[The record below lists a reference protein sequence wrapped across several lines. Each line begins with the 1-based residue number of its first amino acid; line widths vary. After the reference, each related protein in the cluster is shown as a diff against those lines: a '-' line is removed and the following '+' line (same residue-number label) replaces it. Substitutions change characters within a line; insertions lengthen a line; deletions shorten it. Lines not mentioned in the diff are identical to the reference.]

1 MNVPHNSPA
10 QYPTAK
16 RLLSIKWL
24 VPLVVVPL
32 VGFAVYIGWLLLI
45 DYRASQELS
54 LLMKPIRAAGT
65 SPEDAWIAK
74 RFAET
79 TSSEG
84 TAAWSEIIMLSG
96 SVGWN
101 AINDLPIIGNGETLR
116 TLEVGGHWGEQALVD
131 DYLKEAQP
139 LLDLIYETEKYPTPV
154 WQPMD
159 FRGFGTLLPE
169 LQESRQIAR
178 LLQLDFEHAILGNDR
193 ERAMR
198 DLQAMQT
205 TADAFDWDLF
215 MVGEL
220 INAALRGMR
229 YTAIQRSLYADV
241 WTKEDLERLIAEAQ
255 QPLPLAQSWQR
266 SLESEKAMAVAYMQ
280 GPLFSPTNR
289 LLLLGRYAEMEALA
303 GSSPGQFAIGARALE
318 HQWEEGHADE
328 ISKFLL
334 GELQPAIGAYAVAF
348 DRTERTRRLVLTS
361 LAVKLFQ
368 LTNERWPKD
377 LQELT
382 QVGLQS
388 EDWTLPGI
396 GPLGYAIQDDGQT
409 ACVWGFDETEPRLL
423 KIAAVV
429 SPECPDYA
437 GEKLDKVQVYL
448 TVIK

>member
-1 MNVPHNSPA
+1 
-10 QYPTAK
+10 
-16 RLLSIKWL
+16 
-24 VPLVVVPL
+24 
-32 VGFAVYIGWLLLI
+32 
-45 DYRASQELS
+45 
-54 LLMKPIRAAGT
+54 
-65 SPEDAWIAK
+65 
-74 RFAET
+74 
-79 TSSEG
+79 
-84 TAAWSEIIMLSG
+84 MLSG

-116 TLEVGGHWGEQALVD
+116 TLEVGAQWKSQALVD
-131 DYLKEAQP
+131 DYLHEAQP
-139 LLDLIYETEKYPTPV
+139 LLELIYEAEKYPTPV

-169 LQESRQIAR
+169 LQDSRQIAR
-178 LLQLDFEHAILGNDR
+178 LLQLDFEHAILGSDR

-205 TADAFDWDLF
+205 TADAFDWNLF

-229 YTAIQRSLYADV
+229 YMAIQRSLYADV
-241 WTKEDLERLIAEAQ
+241 WTKEDLARLIVEAQ

-280 GPLFSPTNR
+280 GPMFSPTNR

-303 GSSPGQFAIGARALE
+303 GSNPGEFAIGAGTLE
-318 HQWEEGHADE
+318 HQWEERHADE
-328 ISKFLL
+328 LSKFWL
-334 GELQPAIGAYAVAF
+334 GNLQPAIRAYAVTF
-348 DRTERTRRLVLTS
+348 DRTERSRRLVLTS

-368 LTNERWPKD
+368 MTNERWPTD

-396 GPLGYAIQDDGQT
+396 GPLGYAIQDEGQT
-409 ACVWGFDETEPRLL
+409 ACVWGANETNPNATLS
-423 KIAAVV
+423 VV
-429 SPECPDYA
+429 SDDCPDYA
-437 GEKLDKVQVYL
+437 GEELDKVQVFL
-448 TVIK
+448 TLIK